1 MDFFFFKTQVS
12 ILKTIKILW
21 NPNEVQLFISFLQIF
36 QLYGLFYWKIIWVF
50 LEATEKIK
58 QLSVQIIM
66 SWTEKIT

>member
-21 NPNEVQLFISFLQIF
+21 NQNEVQLFISFLQIF

-58 QLSVQIIM
+58 QLSVQVIM
-66 SWTEKIT
+66 SWTEIIT